1 MPCPHCGAT
10 ATAEQPRRTA
20 PGYRTFRCR
29 ACRRVFNEPTGIPD
43 NHLRYPTDFVL
54 LVLL

>member
-1 MPCPHCGAT
+1 VPCPHCGAT